1 MHAAQAHVDAMAA
14 VMSSGHAT
22 AYLHPRPHD
31 KNKKRLRIK
40 GGPVAEIHKE
50 AGVAL
55 TREMAT
61 TLPVLT
67 QPRIELLAGLLA
79 SLRARASGGF
89 QVGALARGRLLRLEA
104 AELKLATLPVF
115 RPRAAY
121 VVPSGQA
128 RDLISLLSGKVGA
141 RRPMV
146 ATPRARPFPPNQF
159 VDAPGES
166 LTLTP
171 NPDPDPDPKPS
182 SSDPPDRHDAP
193 FR

>member
-1 MHAAQAHVDAMAA
+1 MHAARAHVDAMAA
-14 VMSSGHAT
+14 VLSSGHPT
-22 AYLHPRPHD
+22 AHLHPRPHD
-31 KNKKRLRIK
+31 KNKKRMRIK

-50 AGVAL
+50 AGRAL
-55 TREMAT
+55 VHDMAT

-67 QPRIELLAGLLA
+67 QSRNELLAGLRV
-79 SLRARASGGF
+79 SLRACASGGF
-89 QVGALARGRLLRLEA
+89 QAGAQARGRLLRLEA

-115 RPRAAY
+115 RPRPAY

-128 RDLISLLSGKVGA
+128 RDLISLLKGDVGA

-171 NPDPDPDPKPS
+171 NPDPDPDPKPT
-182 SSDPPDRHDAP
+182 SSDPPDRHDGP
-193 FR
+193 F